1 MTGGFFN
8 HYDDPDEF
16 WDDEPLRPPTRPVP
30 RVPDARP
37 ADPAP
42 SYRAPAPTETVR
54 QSTASYP
61 SSTPPPVAA
70 QPPERALATASS
82 RTEAVGDID
91 NSGLGQLHNL
101 IEEFS
106 RLHAYTAEISNIMQ
120 EAFAA
125 GPSEARGR
133 DETGTVD
140 VSLTRSGELTGITV
154 AENWRAHLHTAQ
166 LGAAVVD
173 AVRNADQR
181 ILEFTS
187 ITADRIGAIDKLEAL
202 DITAVTPT
210 RLSAVESHGVA
221 PSLGLEQILE
231 LAHEAMDRGEDA
243 DAERFTGS
251 VGVEDELQVSVILG
265 RREVRECVISIP
277 WASDVRGGAIAAAV
291 EEAYDQAY
299 QRRLASAGSGIET
312 ALSGLAASAIQAL
325 TDMQVQPPAHGN

>member
-16 WDDEPLRPPTRPVP
+16 WDEEPLRPPTRPVP
-30 RVPDARP
+30 RVPDVRP

-42 SYRAPAPTETVR
+42 SYRAPVLTETVR
-54 QSTASYP
+54 ESAAPYPTSTH
-61 SSTPPPVAA
+61 PPVAT
-70 QPPERALATASS
+70 QPPERALTTASS
-82 RTEAVGDID
+82 GTDAVADVD
-91 NSGLGQLHNL
+91 NSGLGQLHSL
-101 IEEFS
+101 MEEFS

-140 VSLTRSGELTGITV
+140 VSLTRNGELTGITV
-154 AENWRAHLHTAQ
+154 AENWRALLHTGQ

-181 ILEFTS
+181 ILEITS

-202 DITAVTPT
+202 DIRGVTPT
-210 RLSAVESHGVA
+210 RLPAVEFHGDA

-231 LAHEAMDRGEDA
+231 LAHEAMDRGQDA
-243 DAERFTGS
+243 DADRFTGS

-265 RREVRECVISIP
+265 LREVRECVISMP
-277 WASDVRGGAIAAAV
+277 WGSDVRGGAIAAAV
-291 EEAYDQAY
+291 QEAFDQAH
-299 QRRLASAGSGIET
+299 QRRLASAGTGVET
-312 ALSGLAASAIQAL
+312 VLGGLAASAIQVLA
-325 TDMQVQPPAHGN
+325 DMQVRPPVHGN